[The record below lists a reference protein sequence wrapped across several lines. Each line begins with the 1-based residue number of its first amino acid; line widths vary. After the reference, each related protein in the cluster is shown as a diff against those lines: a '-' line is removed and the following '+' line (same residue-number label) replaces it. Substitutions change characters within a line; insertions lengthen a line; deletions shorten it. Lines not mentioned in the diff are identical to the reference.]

1 MMKKSIRNLLL
12 SLKRRYWLLKIA
24 LKCKRLKKPCL
35 ISVSYY
41 DYFHILTQRPQH
53 IFNKLSRQGQ
63 PIVCCTISDKYTQV
77 NDNLFVIPYRK
88 LPHFMHAR
96 GFDKVF
102 MIPYN
107 YPCYEE
113 NHIRLFDALKDDS
126 LVLYEFMD
134 DFDLLASPHFPN
146 WVEQATQTFVKLIQ
160 RDRTFVLTSA
170 NRLHDMA
177 VELGADPAKVF
188 ISKNAVN
195 IEDFAIK
202 RMPSPEMKAI
212 LARGKPVIG
221 YYGAIADWFDF
232 DLLKTVVQKNPQ
244 WEFVVI
250 GPENDDLK
258 PLMELDNFTHI
269 PSIPYAEIPAFA
281 QNWDVA
287 TIPFKINNVT
297 LGTSPVKMFEYMAMG
312 LPIVTT
318 PMPECMLYDSVFIA
332 RDAAEFEQKIRDALA
347 AKDDAAYQQTLAAEA
362 AANTWDA
369 RVDDIVQIIDKNY
382 KK

>member
-1 MMKKSIRNLLL
+1 MIKWFYNFL
-12 SLKRRYWLLKIA
+12 RRWKTN
-24 LKCKRLKKPCL
+24 RFLKKINLVCKKYNKPC
-35 ISVSYY
+35 IIYVSYY
-41 DYFHILTQRPQH
+41 EYYDKLTQRPQH
-53 IFNKLSRQGQ
+53 IFNKLSKRNQ
-63 PIVCCTISDKYTQV
+63 PAICCTLTDKFSII
-77 NDNLFVIPYRK
+77 NKNLFVIPFRQ
-88 LPHFMHAR
+88 LPRFIHAKN
-96 GFDKVF
+96 FDKVF

-107 YPCYEE
+107 YPYHDSHLLNLDNSLNNDTIVIYEL
-113 NHIRLFDALKDDS
+113 I
-126 LVLYEFMD
+126 D
-134 DFDLLASPHFPN
+134 DFELLGDSDVVTQAKEMFVDLI
-146 WVEQATQTFVKLIQ
+146 K
-160 RDRTFVLTSA
+160 RDKTFVLTSA
-170 NRLHDMA
+170 NKLYNTA
-177 VELGADPAKVF
+177 LELGADPAKVF

-195 IEDFAIK
+195 INDFEPRRRPSS
-202 RMPSPEMKAI
+202 RMQEI
-212 LARGKPVIG
+212 LSRGKPIIG

-232 DLLKTVVQKNPQ
+232 DLLKTVVKNNPQ

-250 GPENDDLK
+250 GPENENTK
-258 PLMELDNFTHI
+258 QLMAFDNFTYVPSISYADI
-269 PSIPYAEIPAFA
+269 PSYA
-281 QNWDVA
+281 QCWDVA

-318 PMPECMLYDSVFIA
+318 PMPECMLYDSVFVA